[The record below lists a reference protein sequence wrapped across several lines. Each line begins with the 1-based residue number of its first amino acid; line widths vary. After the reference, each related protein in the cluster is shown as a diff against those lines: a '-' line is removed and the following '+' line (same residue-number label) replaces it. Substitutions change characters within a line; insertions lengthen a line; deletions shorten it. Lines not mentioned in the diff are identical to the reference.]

1 MKKIMIIALSL
12 AFAASLA
19 YAAEAPVKAM
29 ELEGTIIDNQCATA
43 NKANL
48 PEFIKTH
55 PKSCALMPNCAA
67 SGYSLYMPDGSL
79 KAFDKAS
86 NAKIEKFLKTK
97 AGKLEV
103 NVKVKETG
111 SELNLVSIKNMKKAM
126 PEKKAAPEK
135 QK

>member
-1 MKKIMIIALSL
+1 MKKLAIIALVM

-19 YAAEAPVKAM
+19 FGAETAAPKSM
-29 ELEGTIIDNQCATA
+29 ELSGTIIDNQCATA

-67 SGYSLYMPDGSL
+67 SGYSIYLPDGSL

-86 NAKIEKFLKTK
+86 NAKIEKFLKKK
-97 AGKLEV
+97 ASVLDV
-103 NVKVKETG
+103 TVKVKDAGTG
-111 SELNLVSIKNMKKAM
+111 LTLVSIKNMKKTIPAAV
-126 PEKKAAPEK
+126 KK
-135 QK
+135 